1 MRGTTRRVFVRA
13 CVVFLGLLLSVASC
27 QFSTEPYNR
36 FWSPPQNDDN
46 PKFTP
51 DGRKIIYYHT
61 GYTRYSPPYG
71 FHEYNSQVSGLW
83 IMNSDGSGQRMLLK
97 GASSGFDISSDG
109 AWLLFLDREGNVTK
123 ARFDGE
129 SVNLASSQI
138 LLNHPTALDIRWSR
152 DANWIA
158 YGFIQE
164 TPVRNRLIYKM
175 RSDGSEKTVVSK
187 TLQGIREAWQIN
199 PDWSPEGRFILFL
212 TYRLDSAGTFIAE
225 MDTAG
230 GSYRTLSTSGWEP
243 RYSPDGSTIIC
254 TSFIPP
260 DDLVLKIMGRDG
272 SNLIVLTKGGNASW
286 SPDGRKIVFLRYFR
300 NDPEARDNATVWII
314 NADGTGLRQ
323 LTYGPRE

>member
-1 MRGTTRRVFVRA
+1 MRGTAQGMFVRA
-13 CVVFLGLLLSVASC
+13 YGMLLGLLLFVASC
-27 QFSTEPYNR
+27 QFSTEPYNKS
-36 FWSPPQNDDN
+36 WSPPRNDDN

-61 GYTRYSPPYG
+61 GYTRYGPPNG
-71 FHEYNSQVSGLW
+71 FHGYDSQETGLW

-109 AWLLFLDREGNVTK
+109 AWLLFLDREGNLTK

-129 SVNLASSQI
+129 SVNLATSQI
-138 LLNHPTALDIRWSR
+138 LLNHPTALDMRWSR

-164 TPVRNRLIYKM
+164 SPVRNRLIYKM
-175 RSDGSEKTVVSK
+175 RSDGSEKTVISK
-187 TLQGIREAWQIN
+187 TLQGIRDAWQIH
-199 PDWSPEGRFILFL
+199 PDWSPDGRFILFNAS
-212 TYRLDSAGTFIAE
+212 RLDSAGTGIAE

-230 GSYRTLSTSGWEP
+230 GSYRTLATSGWEP
-243 RYSPDGSTIIC
+243 RYSPDGSTIIY

-260 DDLVLKIMGRDG
+260 DDIVLKLMSRDG
-272 SNLIVLTKGGNASW
+272 SNPIVLTKGGNASW
-286 SPDGRKIVFLRYFR
+286 SSDGQKIVFLRYFR
-300 NDPEARDNATVWII
+300 HDPEARHNSTVWVI